1 MVHALPVSRK
11 ELFLTNYCSGLLF
24 LLAPQ
29 FLAFCVAVFVWF
41 GSGVTRLEYLLRWL
55 GLVAGEAF
63 FAYSMAVFAA
73 MLTGQAAIAAAC
85 FFLLNYLYQGLVA
98 IADALMGM
106 LVYGMDRGAR
116 DIWGGWLSP
125 APFLGENVRL
135 IYQEEGQ
142 LLDLPKLAG
151 LDCVPWYALA
161 AVFFAALAFLLYK
174 NRDIETA
181 SDVVAISCIK
191 PVFRWCGGIGAA
203 GVCT

>member
-85 FFLLNYLYQGLVA
+85 FF
-98 IADALMGM
+98 
-106 LVYGMDRGAR
+106 
-116 DIWGGWLSP
+116 S
-125 APFLGENVRL
+125 
-135 IYQEEGQ
+135 
-142 LLDLPKLAG
+142 
-151 LDCVPWYALA
+151 
-161 AVFFAALAFLLYK
+161 
-174 NRDIETA
+174 
-181 SDVVAISCIK
+181 
-191 PVFRWCGGIGAA
+191 
-203 GVCT
+203 